1 MRPRSIVQYEQIY
14 IVSILAGLVSLAL
27 IWPLMGAQF
36 AATGL
41 SGAAIGITVLIAALF
56 GIGINI
62 LLLWLTARK
71 ANEVA
76 RIIVAIFFAIGILSG
91 LRNVLSGNAPGLA
104 GVIAVAQIVLEAIM
118 IYLLFVPADAKAWFA
133 SRRPPL

>member
-14 IVSILAGLVSLAL
+14 IASIVVGLLSLAVV
-27 IWPLMGAQF
+27 WPVLTSQF
-36 AATGL
+36 AATSLPSGL
-41 SGAAIGITVLIAALF
+41 IGGIALGAALF
-56 GIGINI
+56 GIAINL

-76 RIIVAIFFAIGILSG
+76 RIIVAIFFVIGILSG
-91 LRNVLSGNAPGLA
+91 LRTALTGNAPGLI
-104 GVIAVAQIVLEAIM
+104 GVTTIVQIVLEGVM
-118 IYLLFVPADAKAWFA
+118 LYLLFVPADAKAWFA